1 MVLPSKKNPHV
12 TTVPIVKGEKN
23 VESVFHKKKEDAIY
37 CKPGYNRLRN

>member
-23 VESVFHKKKEDAIY
+23 VESVFHKKKKKTPYIVSLGITA
-37 CKPGYNRLRN
+37 